1 MSDQSAIRF
10 IYITYIYIYITFL
23 FSYLNRYNCA
33 GYWVLT
39 SYFMNNIK
47 TDYGLWIYTTYVIL
61 IRGELYSDIFLY
73 EKNDQVIMTPCNE
86 IKDYL
91 SFGVHK
97 SSLAPQCLYQASKV
111 SSQIIS
117 LCATEIHFSIVFW
130 NCSES
135 VMFFLKFFLLCHD
148 CKIFKFSFVI
158 IVLFFL
164 IVICIWFHSS
174 PCSILLWFFYD
185 FRLNMLTDWNMK

>member
-97 SSLAPQCLYQASKV
+97 SSLATFYCSVCTKPVKWAVRS
-111 SSQIIS
+111 S
-117 LCATEIHFSIVFW
+117 LCVLLKSI
-130 NCSES
+130 
-135 VMFFLKFFLLCHD
+135 FLLYFGTVPKVWC
-148 CKIFKFSFVI
+148 
-158 IVLFFL
+158 FF
-164 IVICIWFHSS
+164 
-174 PCSILLWFFYD
+174 
-185 FRLNMLTDWNMK
+185 